1 MANVLI
7 VDDDAPVC
15 AALTLAL
22 GGLGH
27 AASSA
32 PDGVSALN
40 RISDGGGIDV
50 VVLDVMMPG
59 LDGFETCRRIR
70 SRSQVPV
77 IMLTARFDPVDI
89 VVGLECGA
97 DDYVVKPVEPRVLD
111 ARMKAV
117 LRRATPDN
125 FDRVPA
131 SAATFGDLRIDRG
144 GMKVTKSG
152 RRLELTPTEL
162 RLLLEFAN
170 HPGQAMT
177 RQSLLDRV
185 WEYGYLGDSRIVDAC
200 VQRLRAKVEDEP
212 AKPRWIVT
220 VRGVGYRF
228 DA

>member
-7 VDDDAPVC
+7 VDDDAAVRD
-15 AALTLAL
+15 ALTLSL

-27 AASSA
+27 CASSA
-32 PDGVSALN
+32 PDGTAALN
-40 RISDGGGIDV
+40 RIDDGVDV

-59 LDGFETCRRIR
+59 VDGFEVCRRIR
-70 SRSQVPV
+70 LRSQVPV

-97 DDYVVKPVEPRVLD
+97 DDYVIKPVEPRVLD
-111 ARMKAV
+111 ARMKAI
-117 LRRATPDN
+117 LRRAT
-125 FDRVPA
+125 FDSFERLPA
-131 SAATFGDLRIDRG
+131 SATTFGDLRIDQDA
-144 GMKVTKSG
+144 MKVTKDG
-152 RRLELTPTEL
+152 RTLDLTPTEL

-170 HPGQAMT
+170 HPGQALT

-185 WEYGYLGDSRIVDAC
+185 WDYGYLGDSRIVDAC
-200 VQRLRAKVEDEP
+200 VQRLRAKVEDDA
-212 AKPRWIVT
+212 AKPSLIVT